1 MEALQKSL
9 KDRPEKK
16 APARANGVTPAED
29 EEETTPKANR
39 KRRKAAR

>member
-1 MEALQKSL
+1 MDALQKSL

-16 APARANGVTPAED
+16 APARANGMTSAQ
-29 EEETTPKANR
+29 EEAAPKRAS